1 MPSAADVVVVGAGV
15 AGLAAAIDAAN
26 AGLRVVVVEA
36 FAEPGGA
43 AETGS
48 ALTCVVDTPLQRTLG
63 IQDSVELALRDWI
76 VWGGVAEV
84 DAGWARAY
92 LERSRADVYDWLE
105 ALGVEWSSV
114 IQTEGNSVPR
124 QHQPAGGGAAVM
136 AHVLAAAVDLPIE
149 WRLAT
154 TVVELVLRDGA
165 VAGVVA
171 ERGPQR
177 EQIDARAVLLATGGF
192 AGNPSLLAKFGPKLS
207 HAGPVLVGGAEQA
220 TGRGHEL
227 ASAAGADLVG
237 LERIWTYAYGVPDP
251 ADPSGQRGLALWLT
265 GDIWLNG
272 GGRRFHDESQRGGA
286 SATPAL
292 LRQPGATSWSIFDA
306 REAGRIEIPHPRY
319 RRDDGSPDRVAIEHL
334 LSSSPAVARADS
346 VEALARATGLPRS
359 AFAATIAEVRS
370 WEGGTGVDPHFGRPL
385 DTFRPLREPPFYAVR
400 FRPLA
405 RKCLGGVRTD
415 RDARVLRPDGS
426 IVDRLYAAGEL
437 AGMGGGHMNGLAGLE
452 GTMFGPSLFSGRIA
466 ARAIARARSPQS
478 ASESLSSARRSG

>member
-1 MPSAADVVVVGAGV
+1 
-15 AGLAAAIDAAN
+15 
-26 AGLRVVVVEA
+26 
-36 FAEPGGA
+36 
-43 AETGS
+43 
-48 ALTCVVDTPLQRTLG
+48 
-63 IQDSVELALRDWI
+63 
-76 VWGGVAEV
+76 
-84 DAGWARAY
+84 
-92 LERSRADVYDWLE
+92 
-105 ALGVEWSSV
+105 
-114 IQTEGNSVPR
+114 
-124 QHQPAGGGAAVM
+124 M
-136 AHVLAAAVDLPIE
+136 AHVLAAAVDMPIE

-171 ERGPQR
+171 ERCTQR

-319 RRDDGSPDRVAIEHL
+319 RRDDGSPDRVAIARRRPRRL
-334 LSSSPAVARADS
+334 GRGARAGHRP
-346 VEALARATGLPRS
+346 AAIGLRGDDRRG
-359 AFAATIAEVRS
+359 AVM
-370 WEGGTGVDPHFGRPL
+370 GGRNRRRP
-385 DTFRPLREPPFYAVR
+385 A
-400 FRPLA
+400 
-405 RKCLGGVRTD
+405 
-415 RDARVLRPDGS
+415 LRP
-426 IVDRLYAAGEL
+426 AAR
-437 AGMGGGHMNGLAGLE
+437 HVS
-452 GTMFGPSLFSGRIA
+452 PA
-466 ARAIARARSPQS
+466 ARASVLCRPLPAAGAQVPRRRPHRPGRAGA
-478 ASESLSSARRSG
+478 ASGRLHRRQAVRRG